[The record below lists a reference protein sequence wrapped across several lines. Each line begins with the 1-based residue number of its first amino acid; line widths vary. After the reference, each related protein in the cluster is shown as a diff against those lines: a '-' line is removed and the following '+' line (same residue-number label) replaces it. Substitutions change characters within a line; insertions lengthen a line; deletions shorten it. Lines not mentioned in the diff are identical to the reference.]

1 MTECLPPISDHPD
14 LTGQAR
20 RKRRD
25 SLGVVSWTVRGRTVC
40 PTPGALLRLGSGP
53 SSRTSKTRRTTPRK
67 QVGSAKEQV
76 GRRPEQEEASAPSS
90 DRDFSSR
97 RSRFDGSPIPHRQI
111 GDPADPAS
119 TQMEDGGAGEF
130 SGVVR
135 SRCRRW
141 WGWSGQFSPFCV
153 HHHHHKHSSQLISI
167 QDMDIESGH
176 ELSNSL

>member
-1 MTECLPPISDHPD
+1 METMTECLPPISDHPD

-20 RKRRD
+20 TKRRD
-25 SLGVVSWTVRGRTVC
+25 SLGVGSWTVRGRTVC

-53 SSRTSKTRRTTPRK
+53 SSRTSKTRRTAPQSKSDQRK
-67 QVGSAKEQV
+67 SKLGDDQSKKKRAHCHRTETFHPGNPALT
-76 GRRPEQEEASAPSS
+76 
-90 DRDFSSR
+90 DRQ
-97 RSRFDGSPIPHRQI
+97 SRFD
-111 GDPADPAS
+111 A
-119 TQMEDGGAGEF
+119 MEDGGAGEF

-153 HHHHHKHSSQLISI
+153 HHHHHKHSSQLIGI